1 MTMQSDCSRQKSW
14 KTADDVMQKRER
26 LFFSGNKRLF
36 LLQGNASVPCT
47 LSTAKDFFDGQMR
60 SSQYKLQKV
69 RGNADMDN
77 SFLFK
82 L

>member
-1 MTMQSDCSRQKSW
+1 
-14 KTADDVMQKRER
+14 MQKRER
-26 LFFSGNKRLF
+26 LFFSGNKGLF

-82 L
+82 LWIFIIGITFIFLFTVSN